1 MSVERFTR
9 ARDLLLAADRSDAGF
24 DVIAAEIVRA
34 FHLIT
39 TFSWCAVLTTDPDTF
54 LPSGGVIEGFPPE
67 ACTPFW
73 DNELLDPDFNK
84 FNVLARSTDPVA
96 TLADAVDGALERSPR
111 FRDVYAP
118 LGAADEL
125 RVVFGSER
133 SCVAIGAFVRA
144 ERDGTFTRAELDDV
158 RRLVPIVTAVLRRA
172 VGRFHARASEMA
184 PVVVMLD
191 VDGEVAHM
199 SVGARQ
205 VLAEL
210 AQEVEPSEVP
220 TSVRAAATRARWAR
234 TPTNLVTRVRGRS
247 GEWMRLHVTPM
258 EGDANLVAVTIE
270 PAHPADLVP
279 ILLESYALTQRETE
293 IVLALARGLSTKEI
307 GAELCISAH
316 TVRDHLKA
324 IYEKADVS
332 SRGELIAS
340 LYSNH
345 IMERFHA
352 AVSVYSPGSE

>member
-1 MSVERFTR
+1 
-9 ARDLLLAADRSDAGF
+9 
-24 DVIAAEIVRA
+24 
-34 FHLIT
+34 
-39 TFSWCAVLTTDPDTF
+39 
-54 LPSGGVIEGFPPE
+54 
-67 ACTPFW
+67 
-73 DNELLDPDFNK
+73 
-84 FNVLARSTDPVA
+84 
-96 TLADAVDGALERSPR
+96 
-111 FRDVYAP
+111 
-118 LGAADEL
+118 
-125 RVVFGSER
+125 
-133 SCVAIGAFVRA
+133 
-144 ERDGTFTRAELDDV
+144 
-158 RRLVPIVTAVLRRA
+158 
-172 VGRFHARASEMA
+172 MA

-191 VDGEVAHM
+191 VNGEVAHM
-199 SVGARQ
+199 SMGARQ

-234 TPTNLVTRVRGRS
+234 TSTNLVIRVRGRS

-270 PAHPADLVP
+270 PAHPGDLVP
-279 ILLESYALTQRETE
+279 ILLESYGLTQRETE
-293 IVLALARGLSTKEI
+293 IVLALARGLSIKEI

-324 IYEKADVS
+324 IYEKAGVS

-352 AVSVYSPGSE
+352 AVSVYSPGGE